1 MSLFAQSQ
9 GPLEPRGYIEL
20 PAHIKVGGFDHA
32 DVHPETGRV
41 FVAHTANDSLDLID
55 GVNNRYLRSIPDLKG
70 AAGVLVAAEANLV
83 VTSNR
88 GENTVAIFPFQDES
102 ALAKVVVGASP
113 NGVAYDPKHGLL
125 LVGQGGNPVTVA
137 VVDVRKRALLE
148 TVTVPGRTR
157 WTIFDPQQ
165 EMFFV
170 NVADPPMIVGI
181 KSSKPGE
188 IARTYKVPEAGPHGL
203 ALDVKTRRLF
213 CACDAKKLVVLS
225 ADTGEVQATQD
236 LSGEPDVLFLN
247 SARHHLYAA
256 IGNPGVIDVF
266 DSQAL
271 KMVQSVPTERGTN
284 MIAFDA
290 VRNKIYAFLPQ
301 THRAAVFLDRQ

>member
-20 PAHIKVGGFDHA
+20 PAHVNAGGFDHA

-70 AAGVLVAAEANLV
+70 AAGALVVAEANLV
-83 VTSNR
+83 FASNR
-88 GENTVAIFPFQDES
+88 GENTVAIFPSQDEG
-102 ALAKVVVGASP
+102 ALGKVAVGASP
-113 NGVAYDPKHGLL
+113 NGVAYDPKRELL

-137 VVDVRKRALLE
+137 VVDVQKRALLE
-148 TVTVPGRTR
+148 IVTVPGRTR
-157 WTIFDPQQ
+157 WTIFDPKL

-170 NVADPPMIVGI
+170 NVADPPLIVGI
-181 KSSKPGE
+181 KASKPNE

-203 ALDVKTRRLF
+203 TLDLKTRRLF
-213 CACDAKKLVVLS
+213 CACNAKKLVVLS
-225 ADTGEVQATQD
+225 ADTGEVHSTLD
-236 LSGEPDVLFLN
+236 LSGGPDVLFLN

-256 IGNPGVIDVF
+256 IGNPGMIDVF
-266 DSQAL
+266 DTDAL
-271 KMVQSVPTERGTN
+271 KLIQAVPTERGTN
-284 MIAFDA
+284 TIAFDA
-290 VRNKIYAFLPQ
+290 ARNKVYAFLTQ
-301 THRAAVFLDRQ
+301 THRAAVFVDRE